1 MVVMR
6 MDCEGSEYELLRH
19 LLHHGWLCRLKRL
32 YLETHAMSL
41 PKLNKLGPKL
51 KRWPPVSSEVQDL

>member
-51 KRWPPVSSEVQDL
+51 KR